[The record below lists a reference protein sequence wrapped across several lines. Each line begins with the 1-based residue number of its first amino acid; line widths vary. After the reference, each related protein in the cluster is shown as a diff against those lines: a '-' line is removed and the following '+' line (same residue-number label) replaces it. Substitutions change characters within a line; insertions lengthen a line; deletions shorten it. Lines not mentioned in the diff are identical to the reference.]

1 MAKEALKNL
10 YIEELRDLYDAEN
23 RLVKALP
30 RLAKAAESEEL
41 RAGFEE
47 HLEQTKGHVDRLRQ
61 IFESLDERPSGKKCA
76 AMIGLIQEGQD
87 ILDEDFEDGVK
98 DAALISAAQRVE
110 HYEIAAYGCVKTWA
124 GLLGETE
131 AQSLLEQT
139 LNEEKEADGK
149 LTELSSEINL
159 EAVGSEEVQDD
170 NLEEFEAEKEGS
182 TDKPL
187 KSKSR
192 GAGAH

>member
-30 RLAKAAESEEL
+30 KLAKAAESEEL

-61 IFESLDERPSGKKCA
+61 IFESLDERPDGKKCA

-124 GLLGETE
+124 GLLGETQ

-159 EAVGSEEVQDD
+159 VAVGSEEVQDD

>member
-10 YIEELRDLYDAEN
+10 YIEELQDLYDAEN

-30 RLAKAAESEEL
+30 KLAKAAESEEL

-61 IFESLDERPSGKKCA
+61 IFESLDERPGGKKCA

-159 EAVGSEEVQDD
+159 KAVGSEEVQDD
-170 NLEEFEAEKEGS
+170 NLEELEAEKEGS
-182 TDKPL
+182 TDRPL
-187 KSKSR
+187 RSKSR

>member
-30 RLAKAAESEEL
+30 KLAKTAESEEL

-61 IFESLDERPSGKKCA
+61 IFESLDERPGGKKCA

-98 DAALISAAQRVE
+98 DTALISAARRVE

-124 GLLGETE
+124 GLLGETQ

-139 LNEEKEADGK
+139 LNEEKEADEK
-149 LTELSSEINL
+149 LTELSSGINL

-170 NLEEFEAEKEGS
+170 NLEEFEAAKEDRQTS
-182 TDKPL
+182 
-187 KSKSR
+187 
-192 GAGAH
+192 H

>member
-170 NLEEFEAEKEGS
+170 NLEEFEAEKEAS